1 MRSVRTW
8 AAAAALLL
16 AAFLGLAACDN
27 EGDPTAPAD
36 STITVSANPQTV
48 IVPSGGG
55 SGATTIIATL
65 RAKNGARLPDQEV
78 TFSTTAGTLDPPAET
93 GLTTDDQGQASSIL
107 ITSSA
112 ATVTARSGSITGTT
126 QVQTAPGDLASF
138 VLNVDPSELT
148 SCQDQLNIEVD
159 VRTTSG
165 DPAPGIL
172 VIFGTSGELTGTF
185 NPTQTNSNASG
196 LATSVF
202 TPSATVCQQQC
213 TSAGA
218 DPNANRDGNCT
229 LFIEAD
235 DLTGSFSAPPFPIN
249 ESIP

>member
-1 MRSVRTW
+1 MRSARTW

-16 AAFLGLAACDN
+16 AAGLGLAACEN
-27 EGDPTAPAD
+27 EGDPVAPAD
-36 STITVSANPQTV
+36 STLTVDANPQTV

-55 SGATTIIATL
+55 SGATEIIATL
-65 RAKNGARLPDQEV
+65 RSKNGTRLPDQEV
-78 TFSTTAGTLDPPAET
+78 FFSTTSGTLDPPAGT

-107 ITSSA
+107 ITSTA

-126 QVQTAPGDLASF
+126 QVQTAPGDLATF
-138 VLNVDPSELT
+138 VLNVDPTELT
-148 SCQDQLNIEVD
+148 SCQDQLDLEVD

-172 VIFGTSGELTGTF
+172 VIFDTAGELTGTF
-185 NPTQTNSNASG
+185 NPTQTNSDATG
-196 LATSVF
+196 KATSVF

-213 TSAGA
+213 TSAGI

-229 LFIEAD
+229 LFILAD
-235 DLTGSFSAPPFPIN
+235 DVTLSFSAPPFPIN